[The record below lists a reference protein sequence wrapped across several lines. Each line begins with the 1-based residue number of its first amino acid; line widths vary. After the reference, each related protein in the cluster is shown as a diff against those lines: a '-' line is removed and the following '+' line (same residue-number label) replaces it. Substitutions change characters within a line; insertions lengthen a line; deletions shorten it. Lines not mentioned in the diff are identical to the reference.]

1 MDISSNI
8 AGAPPPLAVTT
19 PAKAPARE
27 TVPPVQTETARPK
40 NVPAE
45 TASDKTTRSGE
56 EYSEAT
62 AERSLVEQEPKS
74 TSIFKNPEI
83 DRLFEVEPETETL
96 VFKAISA
103 DDGDVVRQV
112 PEDIILKLRA
122 AYNGSKPSSEPTAAD
137 LEERQPFDRTA

>member
-8 AGAPPPLAVTT
+8 AGAPPPLAVTS

-56 EYSEAT
+56 EDSEART
-62 AERSLVEQEPKS
+62 EAGPVEPET
-74 TSIFKNPEI
+74 TSGLISVKPEI

-96 VFKAISA
+96 VFKAISS

-122 AYNGSKPSSEPTAAD
+122 AYNGSKPSSEPAVTE
-137 LEERQPFDRTA
+137 LENRQPFDRTA